1 MNISNRFCEQMFPLA
16 RNGLFPWM
24 ATLVVLLAMSSAASG
39 AVVDSGGF
47 ENPFYITGDLEGQQG
62 WQEVF
67 SGPGSGNGTAVVQ
80 TFVKESGN
88 QAVAATRAPN
98 VDNRWAISVIP
109 FVPLPQRII
118 QIDWDMY
125 VTEADSNF
133 SWGPFM
139 GVEAYDDDTSTSGIG
154 LLGSLGVDASTT
166 DVLYQIEDTG
176 ALTETGFTVDYEQWY
191 HFQIRLNFDTD
202 NYAAFFDGD
211 LVASTGFVDRGFGL
225 DSFTDADISVLAANS
240 DGDSQAAVATAYFDN
255 FEVNSVNAAD
265 FDGDGDV
272 DGADFLAWQRGYG
285 IAAGTALPADGDANG
300 DLNVDGLDLA
310 IWRAQFGFV
319 TSSTIVATS
328 APEPTSFALFVLGG
342 LLALGSGR
350 RRSKN

>member
-1 MNISNRFCEQMFPLA
+1 
-16 RNGLFPWM
+16 
-24 ATLVVLLAMSSAASG
+24 
-39 AVVDSGGF
+39 
-47 ENPFYITGDLEGQQG
+47 
-62 WQEVF
+62 
-67 SGPGSGNGTAVVQ
+67 
-80 TFVKESGN
+80 
-88 QAVAATRAPN
+88 
-98 VDNRWAISVIP
+98 
-109 FVPLPQRII
+109 
-118 QIDWDMY
+118 
-125 VTEADSNF
+125 
-133 SWGPFM
+133 M

-300 DLNVDGLDLA
+300 DLTVDGLDLA

-342 LLALGSGR
+342 LLALGAGR